1 MGLRPGTR
9 VGQRAEWLT
18 PRLVLLCEP
27 SMETL
32 LGMLGASS
40 SNYLHPFSLAGAQ
53 AEHRQFRGALQS
65 IGTKVLDLREA
76 LATNSEEDPQ
86 ARGRLEQWARASTSY
101 DFGDALVENDRAEA
115 EAHFTRTIEKLD
127 ALDLADLIL
136 LRPTVR
142 IQRRIERGEASLA
155 SRYELAPLSNA
166 HYMRDP
172 LTTTPAGCI
181 IGRLSLEVRSQETE
195 VAAFAL
201 EQLGVTPIYHIKAP
215 GTLEGGD
222 FIPCDTFVLQGQG
235 VLSNAEGVAQCLEA
249 RAYGF
254 VEVAVVH
261 DPHAIR
267 DEMHLDSY
275 FTVFDAD
282 LCALCEDR
290 FEADAPRVD
299 VYLPEGTEADF
310 TYRLARN
317 VPLPDYLEGHGMRV
331 LRFSRSDLEHFAPN
345 GLLLGRKIYLGVSD
359 RHSDWETRLMACGV
373 STHMID
379 FGHLGGGYG
388 GPHCQSQVLVR
399 A

>member
-1 MGLRPGTR
+1 
-9 VGQRAEWLT
+9 
-18 PRLVLLCEP
+18 
-27 SMETL
+27 METL

-65 IGTKVLDLREA
+65 IGTKVIDLREA
-76 LATNSEEDPQ
+76 LAANSEDDP
-86 ARGRLEQWARASTSY
+86 ASRKRLEQWARASTSY
-101 DFGDALVENDRAEA
+101 DFGNALSEGDRAEA
-115 EAHFTRTIEKLD
+115 EAHFTRTVEKLD

-142 IQRRIERGEASLA
+142 LQRRTERGSTTLS

-201 EQLGVTPIYHIKAP
+201 EQLGITPVCRIKAP

-222 FIPCDTFVLQGQG
+222 FMPCGTFVLQAQG
-235 VLSNAEGVAQCLEA
+235 VLSNAAAIEQCLAA
-249 RAYGF
+249 RAYGY
-254 VEVAVVH
+254 VEVGIVR
-261 DPHAIR
+261 DPRATH

-275 FTVFDAD
+275 FTVLDAD

-290 FEADAPRVD
+290 FDGDQPRVD
-299 VYLPEGTEADF
+299 VYVPEGTPQEYA
-310 TYRLARN
+310 YRKTRSLPLAE
-317 VPLPDYLEGHGMRV
+317 YLQERGMHV

-359 RHSDWETRLMACGV
+359 RESDWEQRLIAAGV

-379 FGHLGGGYG
+379 FGHLSGGYG
-388 GPHCQSQVLVR
+388 GPHCQSQVLIR